1 MSKTIGSAL
10 DREGGVRL
18 EHRDRVAG
26 RAGRDAHAGRLAD
39 GAQRRA
45 AGQQHA
51 LGLDRSRASV
61 STADDPRSAAGV
73 GVVRDR

>member
-10 DREGGVRL
+10 DVEGRVRL
-18 EHRDRVAG
+18 EDGDGVAG

-39 GAQRRA
+39 GTQRRA

-51 LGLDRSRASV
+51 LGLDR
-61 STADDPRSAAGV
+61 AA
-73 GVVRDR
+73 VRLDRR